1 MASSS
6 SSSSSLSISLCS
18 STFVSQQEFNLFHKI
33 DRQLYTI
40 LVINIGRDPME
51 ALQIMAFWLWLER
64 VGFRHVVYRMLQLPV
79 LLINELADEALTALT
94 CIVSDNP
101 PPSSDDYNNSIP
113 LTQNF
118 MKKEISL
125 QFLYANR
132 QIAMEGITKILNEV
146 CFRAM
151 RDIMLNAISHRKIP
165 SSVSVPLPPPPPP
178 LSFRSFDIMMDE
190 GDQVPP
196 EERAMFV
203 TFSKGYPVQE
213 WEVRDFFTINYG
225 DCIEH
230 FQMQEVEPNEQ
241 SLFAR
246 IVFRSASTIGL
257 ILGGQPRM
265 KFTINGKH
273 IWARKFIPKHPPS
286 PQPPTAAVAAVQ
298 LQSPPFYP

>member
-1 MASSS
+1 MASSP

-79 LLINELADEALTALT
+79 LLVNELADEALTALT

-101 PPSSDDYNNSIP
+101 PPSSDHYNNSIP

-118 MKKEISL
+118 MKKQISL

-132 QIAMEGITKILNEV
+132 QTAIEGIAKIRNESPE
-146 CFRAM
+146 
-151 RDIMLNAISHRKIP
+151 NP
-165 SSVSVPLPPPPPP
+165 SSVSVSVPLPPPP
-178 LSFRSFDIMMDE
+178 LSFRSFDIMVDE

-257 ILGGQPRM
+257 ILRGQPRM

-286 PQPPTAAVAAVQ
+286 PQPPASTAAVAAVQ